1 MVQFK
6 LTRRFALLRSKD
18 GEPVGLEQLKARL
31 ADERGL
37 APTGLKSIQVHIYR
51 VTIRKATK
59 CVHDLQTLAYINEH
73 GEKKVVCG
81 CFSVTHGHS

>member
-1 MVQFK
+1 MLWYS
-6 LTRRFALLRSKD
+6 LTRRFALLRSKN

-37 APTGLKSIQVHIYR
+37 APTGLESIQVHIYR
-51 VTIRKATK
+51 ATIRKATK

-73 GEKKVVCG
+73 GGKKSCLRM
-81 CFSVTHGHS
+81 F